1 MAALGE
7 TGGLSTW
14 ERDYKVHKTARESL
28 HVLIQEKSAR
38 LYSTHSALTLAS
50 VDHSPSITL
59 LFYKILFID
68 FREMRG
74 GKEGEK
80 ARERNIDLFFHLFMY
95 SLVASCMCP
104 DWRLNL
110 QPWCVRTG

>member
-80 ARERNIDLFFHLFMY
+80 ARERETLICFSTYLCIHWLP
-95 SLVASCMCP
+95 LVCA
-104 DWRLNL
+104 L
-110 QPWCVRTG
+110 TGD